1 MDAET
6 RFVQVA
12 VNIPGISAVFDYHV
26 PPELAGQVLPGCLVV
41 APFGTQMVQGVVL
54 RSLEEPSVPQTR
66 PILDLVDPLP
76 VLNARQLALA
86 HWMAAE
92 TLSPLAACLDVMIP
106 PGLSQ
111 HADLQA
117 QKVAEPASP
126 PGPLEGRLLDLLTE
140 RGTLRGRQ
148 LEAAFPHQNW
158 RAALR
163 ALQKSGCV
171 LVRSTLPPPRV
182 QPKMIRTVQ
191 AAGALSE
198 ADLALE
204 RLSAHKEVAA
214 RRRRILDVLLKEP
227 LPIAPAWL
235 YARSGGSL
243 ADLNR
248 LAEMGLVTFNETE
261 IWRDPLREIPAAPS
275 DPLPLTPDQAAA
287 FEVIAAEIRAAAAGK
302 PGRPCLLQ
310 GVTGS
315 GKTELYLQAAAL
327 ALELGRQA
335 VILVPEIALTP
346 QTVRRFLSRFGSRVG
361 LVHSRLSPGERYDTW
376 RRIRAGLLPVVVGA
390 RSALFAP
397 LANPGLIIIDEC
409 HEESYY
415 QDDMPPV
422 YHAVETALAYARQNG
437 AAVVLGSATPELTQ
451 AYRARQGVF
460 HDLRLPLRIQSHTQ
474 GGGSGLPPVQ
484 VVDMRAELKAGNRSF
499 FSESL
504 QKALG
509 RVLEANEQAILFL
522 NRRGTATYVF
532 CRDCGQALRCPRCEK
547 PLTFHNP
554 QSALICH
561 TCNYR
566 RQMPKTCPNCRS
578 TQIRQFGTGTEK
590 VEAEVQGLFPQARTL
605 RWDAE
610 TTRQKGAH
618 EVILSHFAAH
628 RADILIGTQMLA
640 KGLDLPLV
648 TLVGVVLAE
657 VSLNLPDYRAPERTF
672 QVLAQVAGRAGRAD
686 RGGQVILQTFQPQHY
701 AIQAAAGHNFEA
713 FYVRELAYRQ
723 EMNYP
728 PFCRLLRLEF
738 QHADWDTAQRAAEHM
753 ADSLQQRIEAGERRA
768 TELIGPAP
776 CFFSRVNGQYR
787 WQVVV
792 RSPNPVTLLRGVDLQ
807 GWRIGIDPLS
817 LL

>member
-1 MDAET
+1 MEPET

-12 VNIPGISAVFDYHV
+12 VNIASISEVFDYHV
-26 PPELAGQVLPGCLVV
+26 PPELTGQVAPGCLVV
-41 APFGTQMVQGVVL
+41 VPFGVQMVQGVVL
-54 RSLEEPSVPQTR
+54 RSLEQPSVPQTR
-66 PILDLVDPLP
+66 PVLELVDPLP
-76 VLNARQLALA
+76 VLNSRQLALA
-86 HWMAAE
+86 RWMAEE
-92 TLSPLAACLDVMIP
+92 TLSPLAVCLDVMIP

-111 HADLQA
+111 HADLLV
-117 QKVAEPASP
+117 QKIAEPSGP
-126 PGPLEGRLLDLLTE
+126 PGSLEGRLLELLSG

-148 LEAAFPHQNW
+148 IEAAFPHQNW

-163 ALQKSGCV
+163 ALQKNGCV
-171 LVRSTLPPPRV
+171 QVRSILPPPRV

-198 ADLALE
+198 ADLAPE
-204 RLSAHKEVAA
+204 RLSLRKDVAA
-214 RRRRILDVLLKEP
+214 RRHRILEVLLKEP

-235 YARSGGSL
+235 YARSGGSM
-243 ADLNR
+243 ADLER
-248 LAEMGLVTFNETE
+248 LAEMGRVVFNETE

-275 DPLPLTPDQAAA
+275 DPLPLTPSQTAA

-315 GKTELYLQAAAL
+315 GKTEIYLQAAAL
-327 ALELGRQA
+327 ALGLGRQA

-346 QTVRRFLSRFGSRVG
+346 QTVRRFLSRFGSQVG
-361 LVHSRLSPGERYDTW
+361 LIHSRLSPGERYDTW
-376 RRIRAGLLPVVVGA
+376 RRIRTGLLPVVVGA

-437 AAVVLGSATPELTQ
+437 AAVVLGSATPDLTQ

-460 HDLRLPLRIQSHTQ
+460 HDLRLPQRIQSHTP
-474 GGGSGLPPVQ
+474 GNGPGLPPVQ
-484 VVDMRAELKAGNRSF
+484 VVDMRTELKSGNRSF
-499 FSESL
+499 FSLSL
-504 QKALG
+504 QNALK
-509 RVLEANEQAILFL
+509 RVLQANEQAILFL

-532 CRDCGQALRCPRCEK
+532 CRDCGQALLCPRCEK

-590 VEAEVQGLFPQARTL
+590 VEAEVQTLFPEARTL

-618 EVILSHFAAH
+618 EMILSHFAAH

-672 QVLAQVAGRAGRAD
+672 QVLAQVAGRAGRAE

-701 AIQAAAGHNFEA
+701 AIQAAAGHDFEA
-713 FYVRELAYRQ
+713 FYTRELAYRQ

-738 QHADWDTAQRAAEHM
+738 QHDDWDTAQRAAEHL
-753 ADSLQQRIEAGERRA
+753 ADLLQQRIETADRRA

-776 CFFSRVNGQYR
+776 CFFSRVNGVYR

-792 RSPNPVTLLRGVDLQ
+792 RSPDPITLLRGLDLKT
-807 GWRIGIDPLS
+807 WRIGIDPLS